1 MKSRRSGGPAGTV
14 LVVDPDDA
22 LRRFVRT
29 RLEARDYLVLDAGKV
44 SEAVRIA
51 RVFVGPIH
59 LALVELPL
67 PAAAGRELAEA
78 LRATHA
84 ESQFIYMSTRAQ
96 AELVRKRELAAG
108 QTFLRKPFTEEQ
120 LLARIH
126 EILAKSP

>member
-1 MKSRRSGGPAGTV
+1 MKSRRVGPAGTV

-22 LRRFVRT
+22 LRRFVRG
-29 RLEARDYLVLDAGKV
+29 RLEARDYVVLDAARID
-44 SEAVRIA
+44 EAVRIA

-67 PAAAGRELAEA
+67 TTAAGRELAEA

-84 ESQFIYMSTRAQ
+84 ESQVIVVSARPQ
-96 AELVRKRELAAG
+96 AELVRKRELATWQA
-108 QTFLRKPFTEEQ
+108 FLRKPFTEDQ

-126 EILAKSP
+126 EVLAEPM

>member
-1 MKSRRSGGPAGTV
+1 MKSRRVGSPGTV

-22 LRRFVRT
+22 LRRFVRS
-29 RLEARDYLVLDAGKV
+29 RLEARDYVVLDAARIG
-44 SEAVRIA
+44 EAVRIA

-84 ESQFIYMSTRAQ
+84 ESQVIYISTKTQ

-108 QTFLRKPFTEEQ
+108 QPFLRKPFTEEQ
-120 LLARIH
+120 LLARFH
-126 EILAKSP
+126 EVLVQAP